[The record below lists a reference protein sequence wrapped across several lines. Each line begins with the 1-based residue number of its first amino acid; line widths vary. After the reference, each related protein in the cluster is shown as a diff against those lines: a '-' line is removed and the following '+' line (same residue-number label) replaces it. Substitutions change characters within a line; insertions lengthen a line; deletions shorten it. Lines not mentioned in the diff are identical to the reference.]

1 MRLHLY
7 LYKNMKKK
15 IRVGAV
21 SYLNT
26 KPLIYGFEQGMM
38 HDEIELQLDYP
49 SKLAGLLQRDQL
61 DIALLPVASIPNILD
76 ANVFSNYC
84 IGSNHKVASVC
95 LFSHVPIEEVQEVYM
110 DYQSRTSVVL
120 FRILMRDF
128 WNIRPSLLDA
138 DDQYINKI
146 KGKTAGIIIGDRA
159 LDQLSQFPYVYD
171 LAEAWKSH
179 TSLPFVFATWVS
191 NQKLPQSFIDSFN
204 LANAKGLE
212 SLNEIISSQSFEAYD
227 LKKYYTEN
235 ISYIL
240 DEEKKKGMHLFLK
253 MLPTL

>member
-1 MRLHLY
+1 
-7 LYKNMKKK
+7 MKKK

-26 KPLIYGFEQGMM
+26 KPLIYGFEHGMM
-38 HDEIELQLDYP
+38 HDEIELQLEYP
-49 SKLAGLLQRDQL
+49 SKLAVLMQKNKL
-61 DIALLPVASIPNILD
+61 DIALLPIASIPNIID
-76 ANVFSNYC
+76 ARVFSNYC
-84 IGSNHKVASVC
+84 ICSNQKVASVC

-159 LDQLSQFPYVYD
+159 LEQINQFPFVYD

-179 TSLPFVFATWVS
+179 TSLPFVFATWVT
-191 NQKLPQSFIDSFN
+191 NQDLPESFIHSFN
-204 LANAKGLE
+204 QANAKGLE
-212 SLNEIISSQSFEAYD
+212 SLDEIILSQPYNHYD
-227 LKKYYTEN
+227 LRKYYTEN
-235 ISYIL
+235 ISYVL
-240 DEEKKKGMHLFLK
+240 DDEKKKGMHLFLK